1 MEMFNYNHLYYFYT
15 LGRIGSVTKAAKILK
30 VAQPSL
36 SIQIRKLEGE
46 LSLKLFEK
54 VGRRLHLTPAGER
67 VFEYCRNIFG
77 AAEELEDYLKYSQGL
92 KVERCRIGV
101 DPEIER
107 PFVADVLSGLLQNNK
122 SKTKPLLSLITNTHK
137 DLIGQLSH
145 GDIDVVVT
153 SQKVQMPNV
162 KILAELAMPVVAVA
176 NLKKLKKLNPKQSLS
191 SALKEAG
198 TDLIL
203 PSSSL
208 KLRVEADMYLLKNK
222 IRNPVVFESD
232 ILSVIVRAVVEG
244 VGVGVLPWNYIQKEI
259 ASKNLTI
266 LNEGVPLWNTKLFV
280 LARSQKFEDQTI
292 QLIRKHFIQLGAK
305 A

>member
-1 MEMFNYNHLYYFYT
+1 MFNYNHLYYFYT
-15 LGRIGSVTKAAKILK
+15 LGRIGSVTKAAKNLR

-36 SIQIRKLEGE
+36 SIQIRKLEDE
-46 LSLKLFEK
+46 LSMKLFEK
-54 VGRRLHLTPAGER
+54 VGRRLHLTPGGER

-77 AAEELEDYLKYSQGL
+77 AAEELEDYLKYSRGL
-92 KVERCRIGV
+92 NVERCRIGV

-107 PFVADVLSGLLQNNK
+107 PFVADVLSGLLHNNT
-122 SKTKPLLSLITNTHK
+122 KTRPLLSLITNNHK
-137 DLIGQLSH
+137 DLMAQLSH

-153 SQKVQMPNV
+153 SQKVQMANV

-176 NLKKLKKLNPKQSLS
+176 NLKKLKMLDPRQSLS
-191 SALKEAG
+191 AALKQAG

-208 KLRVEADMYLLKNK
+208 KLRLEADMFLLKNK
-222 IRNPVVFESD
+222 IRNPVVFDSD

-244 VGVGVLPWNYIQKEI
+244 VGVGFLPRNYIQKEI
-259 ASKNLTI
+259 ASKNVTI
-266 LNEGVPLWNTKLFV
+266 LNEGAALWNTKLFV
-280 LARSQKFEDQTI
+280 LARSQKVKDQTI
-292 QLIRKHFIQLGAK
+292 QLIRKHFIQLGGK

>member
-1 MEMFNYNHLYYFYT
+1 MFNYNHLYYFYT

-36 SIQIRKLEGE
+36 SIQIRKLEDE

-54 VGRRLHLTPAGER
+54 VGRRLHLTAGGER

-107 PFVADVLSGLLQNNK
+107 PFVADVLSGLFQNNQ
-122 SKTKPLLSLITNTHK
+122 SKTKPLLSLISSNQK
-137 DLIGQLSH
+137 DLMGQLSH
-145 GDIDVVVT
+145 GEIDVVVT
-153 SQKVQMPNV
+153 SQKVQMANV
-162 KILAELAMPVVAVA
+162 KILAELSMPVVAVA
-176 NLKKLKKLNPKQSLS
+176 NLKKLKSLNPRQSLS
-191 SALKEAG
+191 GALKETG

-208 KLRVEADMYLLKNK
+208 KLRLEADMFLLKNK
-222 IRNPVVFESD
+222 IRNPVVFDSD

-244 VGVGVLPWNYIQKEI
+244 VGVGFLPRNYIQKEI
-259 ASKNLTI
+259 TSKNLTI
-266 LNEGVPLWNTKLFV
+266 LNEGAPLWNTKLFV
-280 LARSQKFEDQTI
+280 LARSQKVKDQTI
-292 QLIRKHFIQLGAK
+292 QLIRKHFIELGGK

>member
-1 MEMFNYNHLYYFYT
+1 MFNFNHLYYFYT

-54 VGRRLHLTPAGER
+54 VGRRLHLTPGGER

-77 AAEELEDYLKYSQGL
+77 AAEELEDYLKYSRGL
-92 KVERCRIGV
+92 NVERCRIGV

-107 PFVADVLSGLLQNNK
+107 PFVADVLSGLLHSNR
-122 SKTKPLLSLITNTHK
+122 SKIKPLLSLISNPQK
-137 DLIGQLSH
+137 ELMSQLSH

-153 SQKVQMPNV
+153 SQKVQMANV

-176 NLKKLKKLNPKQSLS
+176 NLKKLKNLNPRKSLS
-191 SALKEAG
+191 LALKESG

-203 PSSSL
+203 PSSNL
-208 KLRVEADMYLLKNK
+208 KLRLEADMFLLKHK
-222 IRNPVVFESD
+222 IQNPVVFDSD

-244 VGVGVLPWNYIQKEI
+244 VGVGFLPRNYIQKEI
-259 ASKNLTI
+259 TSKNLTV
-266 LNEGVPLWNTKLFV
+266 LNENSSLWNTKLFV
-280 LARSQKFEDQTI
+280 LARSQKVKDQTI
-292 QLIRKHFIQLGAK
+292 QLIRKHFIELGGK